1 MMKRLLITLI
11 ILINIGA
18 VYAQQYTT
26 KNLLGQWEST
36 RNKDYNIVFLTD
48 STGAFLASDGFIYN
62 RMNYST
68 KANKDVIEMKYTI
81 DPTRK
86 HPRYAHPQIKFL
98 NDSIFLLRMMWGIP
112 KNADTSNKKVAVY
125 KRIKELPGTAMRLP
139 NYKDILGVWGSKFKD
154 TTKFQ
159 KFTFADK
166 STVYIQTSTQG
177 IHKLRY
183 TIDFTQQPITLDI
196 YDGDRVVKQGFV
208 GFHGKDIIRV
218 ELFEK
223 DKRGDHFTV
232 FGPNAY
238 LYRDKKT
245 DPSLYQ
251 Q

>member
-1 MMKRLLITLI
+1 MAKRILI
-11 ILINIGA
+11 ILILLVTTGA
-18 VYAQQYTT
+18 IYAQQYTS
-26 KNLLGQWEST
+26 KNLLGRWEST
-36 RNKDYNIVFLTD
+36 RNKASNIVFLTD

-62 RMNYST
+62 RMNYSA
-68 KANKDVIEMKYTI
+68 KVNKDIVEFKYTV

-98 NDSIFLLRMMWGIP
+98 NDSIFLFRMMWGIP

-125 KRIKELPGTAMRLP
+125 KRIKELPGTEMRIP
-139 NYKDILGVWGSKFKD
+139 NSKDILGVWGSKFKD

-166 STVYIQTSTQG
+166 NTVYIQTSTQG

-196 YDGDRVVKQGFV
+196 YDGNRVMKQGFI
-208 GFHGKDIIRV
+208 GFYGKDVIRV
-218 ELFEK
+218 EFFEK

-232 FGPNAY
+232 FGGNAF

-245 DPSLYQ
+245 DASLYQ